1 MLKGKV
7 RVIFLTLS
15 TSAKELRIR
24 EGGTMCAPSGRAMNG
39 RRCHDEG
46 MTRGVDFD
54 FEEVVLVG
62 EEGGLSGRGV
72 AGRGG

>member
-1 MLKGKV
+1 
-7 RVIFLTLS
+7 
-15 TSAKELRIR
+15 
-24 EGGTMCAPSGRAMNG
+24 MCAPSGRAMKG

-54 FEEVVLVG
+54 FEEVVVVG
-62 EEGGLSGRGV
+62 EEGGLSGVGV